1 MNMKLISKYFS
12 VLTGLVLSAA
22 SVFCLSGC
30 KDNAEPDVP
39 EDLYEVIVNKPV
51 IRIGQNE
58 SVEVR
63 VVIGNEN
70 YSVVSYDTEI
80 AEASVSGDLI
90 TIASGSKN
98 GATTVTVTDGKGVS
112 ADISVNVGL
121 FDLELSRTEMSLVPQ
136 GQQQISVSMG
146 NFSSNDE
153 LEITVADESVA
164 AIENTDPLRPY
175 FNVRALAVGTTTITF
190 RDTKGKT
197 AVLNVTVNPFEIIVS
212 DLLPRVGV
220 GGVLTVEIE
229 QGNGEY
235 GVVSSDETVVIAEM
249 DGEGLFRLKGV
260 SEGTATVTVTDAM
273 EQSLAVNVTVVNATN
288 AANLGSG
295 NYFSVPFTLDG
306 VVDESLNGL
315 STITFES
322 RINISSLNGDDNGN
336 ARINTVMGIEKIFLL
351 RVDVHRDGNN
361 EDRYLQLAADDK
373 GDIRYEGSTRIETN
387 TWYDVAVVLDGS
399 KSGSERIAL
408 YINGQKETLQ
418 LSNGNPDNLRDIDL
432 TSNFF
437 IGRSDNRRHLNG
449 AITFARIWTRALSDA
464 EIAANAGKTVPESSE
479 CLVANWIFTD
489 VRDNVSSF
497 VSAAGAPYEAIA
509 ASPVT
514 SWLADPAL
522 TSVAE

>member
-1 MNMKLISKYFS
+1 MKHISKYLS

-63 VVIGNEN
+63 VVIGNED

-121 FDLELSRTEMSLVPQ
+121 FDLQLSQTEMSLEPE
-136 GQQQISVSMG
+136 GQQQINVSMG

-153 LEITVADESVA
+153 LEITVADESVVT
-164 AIENTDPLRPY
+164 IENTDPLRPY

-190 RDTKGKT
+190 KDVKGKT

-220 GGVLTVEIE
+220 GGIYTVEIE

-235 GVVSSDETVVIAEM
+235 GVVSSDEAVVIAEM
-249 DGEGLFRLKGV
+249 DGEDLFRLKGI

-273 EQSLAVNVTVVNATN
+273 EQSLTVNVTVVNATN

-306 VVDESLNGL
+306 VVDETLNGL
-315 STITFES
+315 NTITFES
-322 RINISSLNGDDNGN
+322 RINIASLNGDDNAN
-336 ARINTVMGIEKIFLL
+336 INTVMGIEKIFLL
-351 RVDVHRDGNN
+351 RVDVHKDGNK
-361 EDRYLQLAADDK
+361 EDRYLQLSADDK
-373 GDIRYEGSTRIETN
+373 GGIRYEGSTKIETN

-399 KSGSERIAL
+399 KSGSDRISL
-408 YINGQKETLQ
+408 YVNGQKETLQ
-418 LSNGNPDNLRDIDL
+418 LSNGNPDDLRDIDL

-479 CLVANWIFTD
+479 SLAANWIFTD
-489 VRDNVSSF
+489 VRNNVSSF

-509 ASPVT
+509 NSPVT
-514 SWLADPAL
+514 TWLEDPAL
-522 TSVAE
+522 TSTTE